1 MRGAAVIALF
11 LAACVGFADCADARS
26 KSRHHHHER
35 PAASERAPAAET
47 SGPTK
52 EGAVGHLDQILNTRI
67 KSICRGC

>member
-26 KSRHHHHER
+26 KSHHHHGR
-35 PAASERAPAAET
+35 LAASERAPAAET
-47 SGPTK
+47 SGATK